1 MSQRCKLKFVLFVLL
16 AICSVAHAQTSVG
29 LGGGGS
35 IYAPAVAPYN
45 SNVMFVSCDMTG
57 LYRSMDGGQHWTM
70 MDERAVQGSTSF
82 SVAFDPT
89 TQGHIIGYHPSLGMR
104 ESFDTGN
111 TWSAFSPGSPG
122 SITAAAFSTDSPS
135 KLVIGTSSGVY
146 VLQNGAWQAGPAG
159 NVLRIIFVTDPSTG
173 HQVAYAA
180 TSGAIYQLSSTGTWN
195 TFSSG
200 LPIGGSEQVTDI
212 AGGADATHFALYAT
226 ISTASGQL
234 ATSGGVYRYAS
245 NNPTWTRQVSGLN
258 GGNGTIT
265 RDPDCDTGTDPQYQF
280 LGVAAAQPDSAYVT
294 AINTTCKDY
303 VYKGTLSSGSMSW
316 SPVYDGF
323 QNHTT
328 NNLTPGWIEMQPPW
342 GLGWGFGGGA
352 HGFAIAPGDFNTAVY
367 VNEAAVHITTNGAAQ
382 WVARYTSLT
391 TGTPGTSSARWQTTG
406 LDVTTSWYYYA
417 HPDPNKASI
426 HFIANT
432 DMALSRSVDS
442 GSTWVPIF
450 QGGGSSWNTF
460 YQLAFEYPAGS
471 RIWAGVSG
479 HHDIPQETQ
488 LNDNNTPIGNG
499 TVLVSTDDGATWN
512 SVVTSGLPNGPVDS
526 IIYRSGT
533 LYASVW
539 GSGVYS
545 SADGGST
552 WTQVGSSASFTNKH
566 VYQLRFDAN
575 GSLYV
580 VVAANNTGAFVQGG
594 LYKLVSGSWQ
604 KLSSG
609 LETLLA
615 GRGASLAPYDFLI
628 DPTNSD
634 LIYLCAGDVPHSNGG
649 FGVYKYSLSANTW
662 TDMGLQNT
670 IGVADSQVAFA
681 PFVINS
687 TLYVTTMGNGIW
699 QSTNGGSTWTEYKAI
714 PFMSPQRMTLIGSQ
728 IYITT
733 FGGGV
738 WKPGTSPPPPP
749 PPTVSMTAPTAGST
763 VSGTIT
769 LSATASDSTSGVAG
783 VTFLVDGTVTG
794 TEDTTSPYSISFD
807 TTTLSNGNHT
817 FSARARNNA
826 NVTATSSGV
835 TVNVQNPPTG
845 GGVLTLTSALAWSPA
860 SPFTNQSTTATFTV
874 QNTGTAAITVQS
886 FVAAG
891 RDPSNAN
898 VDFPATGAVTLQPGQ
913 SYPYSASRSFATA
926 GGYSSWPSWFDGTN
940 WNNLA
945 NPSSFTVQNTVTDPV
960 LFSDN
965 FNRTTGLGANWSVFA
980 GSFTTDGSMAVAG
993 TMTSSGTG
1001 NWAKVVPALNTNNYA
1016 VAADIIVPAGSLDS
1030 GLVARSSDSV
1040 NFDSTLYSAQL
1051 ATDGHVNLYRRNA
1064 WNWTLLSSVA
1074 TTITAGTSYN
1084 LKLITTGSNPV
1095 HLEVWLNGV
1104 QKIVFDDSSASRITS
1119 GAVGMMNYDTS
1130 VKYDNFTVTAPVLFS
1145 DNFNRTTGLGANW
1158 SVFAGSFT
1166 TDGSMAVAGTMT
1178 SSGSGNWAK
1187 VVPDLNTNNYAVSAD
1202 MIVPAGSLDS
1212 GLVARSNDSVNF
1224 DATLYSAQI
1233 ATDGHVNLYRR
1244 NAWNWTLL
1252 SSVATTITAGT
1263 SYNVKLIVTGSSPV
1277 HLEVWLNGVQKIVFN
1292 DSSTSQIATGV
1303 PGIQNYDTNVKYDNF
1318 TVQ

>member
-1 MSQRCKLKFVLFVLL
+1 M
-16 AICSVAHAQTSVG
+16 G

-45 SNVMFVSCDMTG
+45 SNIMFVSCDMTG
-57 LYRSMDGGQHWTM
+57 LYRSMDGGLHWTM
-70 MDERAVQGSTSF
+70 MDERTVQGSTSF

-89 TQGHIIGYHPSLGMR
+89 MQGHIIGYHPSLGMR

-122 SITAAAFSTDSPS
+122 SITAAAFSTDSPT

-146 VLQNGAWQAGPAG
+146 VLQNGAWQAGPTG

-180 TSGAIYQLSSTGTWN
+180 TSGAIYQLSSSGTWN

-212 AGGADATHFALYAT
+212 AGGADAAHFALYAT

-245 NNPTWTRQVSGLN
+245 NNPTWSRQVSGLN
-258 GGNGTIT
+258 GGNGTII
-265 RDPDCDTGTDPQYQF
+265 RDPDCDTGTDPQYQL

-367 VNEAAVHITTNGAAQ
+367 VNEAAVLITTNGAAQ
-382 WVARYTSLT
+382 WIARYTALT

-417 HPDPNKASI
+417 HPDPNKTSV

-432 DMALSRSVDS
+432 DMALSRSVDT

-471 RIWAGVSG
+471 RIWAGVSN

-488 LNDNNTPIGNG
+488 LSDNSTPIGNG
-499 TVLVSTDDGATWN
+499 TVLVSPDDGATWN
-512 SVVTSGLPNGPVDS
+512 SVVTSGLPNGPVVS
-526 IIYRSGT
+526 VIYHSGT

-545 SADGGST
+545 SSDGGST
-552 WTQVGSSASFTNKH
+552 WSQVGSSASFTNKH

-580 VVAANNTGAFVQGG
+580 VVAANNTGSFVQGG

-649 FGVYKYSLSANTW
+649 FGVYKYSISANTW
-662 TDMGLQNT
+662 TDMGLQNAV
-670 IGVADSQVAFA
+670 GVADSQVAFG
-681 PFVINS
+681 PFVING

-699 QSTNGGSTWTEYKAI
+699 QSTNGGSTWTEYKGI
-714 PFMSPQRMTLIGSQ
+714 PFMSPQRMTLVGSQ

-738 WKPGTSPPPPP
+738 WKPGAPPPP
-749 PPTVSMTAPTAGST
+749 PPTVNITAPTAGST

-769 LSATASDSTSGVAG
+769 LSATASDPTGIAG
-783 VTFLVDGTVTG
+783 VQFLVDNVAVGAEV
-794 TEDTTSPYSISFD
+794 TTSPYNMSFD
-807 TTTLSNGNHT
+807 TTTVANGTHT
-817 FSARARNNA
+817 FSARARNTG
-826 NVTATSSGV
+826 NVTATSSV
-835 TVNVQNPPTG
+835 SATVNQGTSP
-845 GGVLTLTSALAWSPA
+845 GVFTVTTALAFSPA
-860 SPFTNQSTTATFTV
+860 SPAVNQSDTATFTV
-874 QNTGTAAITVQS
+874 TNTGGSAITAQYFLVG
-886 FVAAG
+886 A

-898 VDFPATGAVTLQPGQ
+898 VDFPASASVTLQPGQ
-913 SYPYSASRSFATA
+913 TYTYSASRTFTTA
-926 GGYSSWPSWFDGTN
+926 GTYSAWPAWFDGTN
-940 WNNLA
+940 WNQIASTVN
-945 NPSSFTVQNTVTDPV
+945 FTVTQPA
-960 LFSDN
+960 LFTDN

-980 GSFTTDGSMAVAG
+980 GSYTTNGSQAVSG

-1001 NWAKVVPALNTNNYA
+1001 NWAKVTAALGTNNYS
-1016 VAADIIVPAGSLDS
+1016 VAADI
-1030 GLVARSSDSV
+1030 
-1040 NFDSTLYSAQL
+1040 
-1051 ATDGHVNLYRRNA
+1051 
-1064 WNWTLLSSVA
+1064 
-1074 TTITAGTSYN
+1074 
-1084 LKLITTGSNPV
+1084 
-1095 HLEVWLNGV
+1095 
-1104 QKIVFDDSSASRITS
+1104 
-1119 GAVGMMNYDTS
+1119 
-1130 VKYDNFTVTAPVLFS
+1130 
-1145 DNFNRTTGLGANW
+1145 
-1158 SVFAGSFT
+1158 
-1166 TDGSMAVAGTMT
+1166 
-1178 SSGSGNWAK
+1178 
-1187 VVPDLNTNNYAVSAD
+1187 
-1202 MIVPAGSLDS
+1202 IVPAGSLDS

-1263 SYNVKLIVTGSSPV
+1263 SYNVKLIATGSSPV

-1292 DSSTSQIATGV
+1292 DSSTSQIATGAV
-1303 PGIQNYDTNVKYDNF
+1303 GMINYDTSVKYDNF
-1318 TVQ
+1318 TVTAQ

>member
-1 MSQRCKLKFVLFVLL
+1 MYKRWQFILL
-16 AICSVAHAQTSVG
+16 LCLACLLYSSTFAQTSVG

-45 SNVMFVSCDMTG
+45 SNIIFVSCDMTG
-57 LYRSMDGGQHWTM
+57 LYRSTDGGLHWTM

-89 TQGHIIGYHPSLGMR
+89 TQGHIIGYHPGLGMR

-111 TWSAFSPGSPG
+111 TWSAFSPGLPAGSG
-122 SITAAAFSTDSPS
+122 SITAAAFSTDNST
-135 KLVIGTSSGVY
+135 KLVVGTSNGLY
-146 VLQNGAWQAGPAG
+146 VLQNGVWQSNSVGS
-159 NVLRIIFVTDPSTG
+159 VLRVIFVTDPSLG

-180 TSGAIYQLSSTGTWN
+180 TNGAIYQLSSSNSWN
-195 TFSSG
+195 VFSSG
-200 LPIGGSEQVTDI
+200 LPIGGSELVTDI

-245 NNPTWTRQVSGLN
+245 NNLGWTRQVSGLN

-265 RDPDCDTGTDPQYQF
+265 RDPDCDTGTDPQYQW

-294 AINTTCKDY
+294 AVNTICKDY
-303 VYKGTLSSGSMSW
+303 VYKGTFSSGAMSW

-342 GLGWGFGGGA
+342 GLGWGFGGAA
-352 HGFAIAPGDFNTAVY
+352 HGFAVAPGDFNTAVY
-367 VNEAAVHITTNGAAQ
+367 VNEAAVHITTNGATQ
-382 WVARYTSLT
+382 WIARYTSLA

-406 LDVTTSWYYYA
+406 LDVTSSWYYYA

-460 YQLAFEYPAGS
+460 YQLAFEYPAGA
-471 RIWAGVSG
+471 RIWAAVSSQ
-479 HHDIPQETQ
+479 HDIPQETQ
-488 LNDNNTPIGNG
+488 LGAAPGNG

-512 SVVTSGLPNGPVDS
+512 SVVTSGLPPGPVVS
-526 IIYRSGT
+526 VVYNAGT

-575 GSLYV
+575 GNLYV
-580 VVAANNTGAFVQGG
+580 VVAANNTGSFVQGG

-609 LETLLA
+609 LESLLA
-615 GRGASLAPYDFLI
+615 QRGASLAPYDFLP
-628 DPTNSD
+628 DPTNAD

-649 FGVYKYSLSANTW
+649 FGVYKYSQSANTW
-662 TDMGLQNT
+662 TDMGLQNA

-681 PFVINS
+681 PFLIS
-687 TLYVTTMGNGIW
+687 GTFYVTTMGNGIW
-699 QSTNGGSTWTEYKAI
+699 QTTNGGSTWTEYKGI
-714 PFMSPQRMTLIGSQ
+714 PFLSPQRITMVGSQ
-728 IYITT
+728 MYITT

-738 WKPGTSPPPPP
+738 WKPGTSQPPG
-749 PPTVSMTAPTAGST
+749 PTATMTAPTAGST

-769 LSATASDSTSGVAG
+769 LSATASDPSGSGIAG
-783 VTFLVDGTVTG
+783 VTFLVDGTATGAEVT
-794 TEDTTSPYSISFD
+794 TAPYSMSFD

-817 FSARARNNA
+817 FSARARNNNGA
-826 NVTATSSGV
+826 TGTSSGD
-835 TVNVQNPPTG
+835 TVDVENASG
-845 GGVLTLTSALAWSPA
+845 GTLTLTAADTVSPA
-860 SPFTNQSTTATFTV
+860 SPFVNQSTTATFTV
-874 QNTGTAAITVQS
+874 QNTGTGAITVQS

-913 SYPYSASRSFATA
+913 SYTYSASRTFTTA
-926 GGYSSWPSWFDGTN
+926 GTYSTWPSWFDGTN
-940 WNNLA
+940 WHNLA
-945 NPSSFTVQNTVTDPV
+945 ASNFTVQANSPGQLTITTAMALSPASPAVNQSDTATFTVTNTGGSAITAQYFLVGSRDPSNANV
-960 LFSDN
+960 DFPASTSVTLQPGQSYTYSASRTFTTAGTYSAWPAWFDGVNWNQLATPVNFTVTAPALFSDN
-965 FNRTTGLGANWSVFA
+965 FNRTTGLGSNWSVFA
-980 GSFTTDGSMAVAG
+980 GSYTTNGSQAVSG
-993 TMTSSGTG
+993 TMTSSGSG
-1001 NWAKVVPALNTNNYA
+1001 NWAKVASALGTNNYA
-1016 VAADIIVPAGSLDS
+1016 VSADIIVPSGSLDS
-1030 GLVARSSDSV
+1030 GLVARSNDSV
-1040 NFDSTLYSAQL
+1040 NFDSTLYSAQI

-1084 LKLITTGSNPV
+1084 LKLITTGS
-1095 HLEVWLNGV
+1095 
-1104 QKIVFDDSSASRITS
+1104 
-1119 GAVGMMNYDTS
+1119 
-1130 VKYDNFTVTAPVLFS
+1130 
-1145 DNFNRTTGLGANW
+1145 
-1158 SVFAGSFT
+1158 
-1166 TDGSMAVAGTMT
+1166 
-1178 SSGSGNWAK
+1178 
-1187 VVPDLNTNNYAVSAD
+1187 
-1202 MIVPAGSLDS
+1202 
-1212 GLVARSNDSVNF
+1212 
-1224 DATLYSAQI
+1224 
-1233 ATDGHVNLYRR
+1233 
-1244 NAWNWTLL
+1244 
-1252 SSVATTITAGT
+1252 
-1263 SYNVKLIVTGSSPV
+1263 SPV

-1292 DSSTSQIATGV
+1292 DSSTSQITSGAVGM
-1303 PGIQNYDTNVKYDNF
+1303 INYDTSVKYDNF
-1318 TVQ
+1318 TVTQQ

>member
-1 MSQRCKLKFVLFVLL
+1 MSQRYKLKSILFLVLVF
-16 AICSVAHAQTSVG
+16 CSAAYSQTSVG

-45 SNVMFVSCDMTG
+45 SNIMFVSCDMTG

-70 MDERAVQGSTSF
+70 MDERQVQGSTSF

-89 TQGHIIGYHPSLGMR
+89 TQGHIIGYHPGLGMR

-111 TWSAFSPGSPG
+111 TWSAFSPGSPSG
-122 SITAAAFSTDSPS
+122 SITAAAFSTDNPT

-173 HQVAYAA
+173 HQAAYAA
-180 TSGAIYQLSSTGTWN
+180 TSGAIYQLSASGTWN

-200 LPIGGSEQVTDI
+200 LPIGGSELVTDI

-234 ATSGGVYRYAS
+234 ASSGGVYRYAS
-245 NNPTWTRQVSGLN
+245 NNPAWTRQVSGLN

-303 VYKGTLSSGSMSW
+303 VYKGTFSSGSMSW

-352 HGFAIAPGDFNTAVY
+352 HGFAIAPGDANTAVY

-406 LDVTTSWYYYA
+406 LDVTSSWYYYA

-432 DMALSRSVDS
+432 DMALSRSVDT

-512 SVVTSGLPNGPVDS
+512 SVATSGLPNGPVVS
-526 IIYRSGT
+526 VIYHSGT

-539 GSGVYS
+539 GNGVYS
-545 SADGGST
+545 SSDGGST
-552 WTQVGSSASFTNKH
+552 WSQVGSSASFTNKH

-580 VVAANNTGAFVQGG
+580 VVAANNTGSFVQGG

-615 GRGASLAPYDFLI
+615 QRGASLAPYDFLI

-649 FGVYKYSLSANTW
+649 FGVYKYSVSANAW
-662 TDMGLQNT
+662 TDMGLQNAV
-670 IGVADSQVAFA
+670 GVADSQVAFA
-681 PFVINS
+681 PFLINN
-687 TLYVTTMGNGIW
+687 TFYVTTMGDGIW
-699 QSTNGGSTWTEYKAI
+699 QTTDGGSTWSEYKGI
-714 PFMSPQRMTLIGSQ
+714 PFLSPQRMTLVGSQ

-738 WKPGTSPPPPP
+738 WKPGTTQSSG
-749 PPTVSMTAPTAGST
+749 PTVNITSPASGAS

-769 LSATASDSTSGVAG
+769 LSATASDPTGIAG
-783 VTFLVDGTVTG
+783 VQFLVDNVAIGAEVTA
-794 TEDTTSPYSISFD
+794 SPYNMSFD
-807 TTTLSNGNHT
+807 TTTVANGTHT
-817 FSARARNNA
+817 FSARARNTGNA
-826 NVTATSSGV
+826 TNTSSV
-835 TVNVQNPPTG
+835 SATVSNGTST
-845 GGVLTLTSALAWSPA
+845 LTLTSAEALSPA
-860 SPFTNQSTTATFTV
+860 SPFVNQSTTATFTV
-874 QNTGTAAITVQS
+874 KNTGTAATTIQS

-898 VDFPATGAVTLQPGQ
+898 VDFPASAAVTLQPGQ
-913 SYPYSASRSFATA
+913 SYTYSAARTFTTA
-926 GGYSSWPSWFDGTN
+926 GAYSTWPSWFDGTN
-940 WNNLA
+940 WHNLA
-945 NPSSFTVQNTVTDPV
+945 NPSSFTVQANSPGQFTVTTALAFSPASPAVNQSDTATFTVTNTGGSAITAQYFLVGARDPSNANV
-960 LFSDN
+960 DFPASNPVTLQPGQTFTYSASRSFTTAGTYSAWPAWFDGTNWNQIATTVNFTVTQPALFSDN

-980 GSFTTDGSMAVAG
+980 GSYTTNGSQAVSG
-993 TMTSSGTG
+993 TMTTSGSG
-1001 NWAKVVPALNTNNYA
+1001 NWAKVTAALGTNNYS

-1030 GLVARSSDSV
+1030 GLVARSNDSV
-1040 NFDSTLYSAQL
+1040 NFDSTLYSAQI

-1084 LKLITTGSNPV
+1084 LKLITTG
-1095 HLEVWLNGV
+1095 
-1104 QKIVFDDSSASRITS
+1104 T
-1119 GAVGMMNYDTS
+1119 
-1130 VKYDNFTVTAPVLFS
+1130 
-1145 DNFNRTTGLGANW
+1145 
-1158 SVFAGSFT
+1158 
-1166 TDGSMAVAGTMT
+1166 
-1178 SSGSGNWAK
+1178 
-1187 VVPDLNTNNYAVSAD
+1187 
-1202 MIVPAGSLDS
+1202 
-1212 GLVARSNDSVNF
+1212 
-1224 DATLYSAQI
+1224 
-1233 ATDGHVNLYRR
+1233 
-1244 NAWNWTLL
+1244 
-1252 SSVATTITAGT
+1252 
-1263 SYNVKLIVTGSSPV
+1263 SPV

-1292 DSSTSQIATGV
+1292 DSSTSQIASGSV
-1303 PGIQNYDTNVKYDNF
+1303 GMINYDTSVKYDNF
-1318 TVQ
+1318 TVTAQ

>member
-1 MSQRCKLKFVLFVLL
+1 MSQPCKLKFVLFLLL
-16 AICSVAHAQTSVG
+16 AFCSIAHAQTSVG

-45 SNVMFVSCDMTG
+45 SNIIFVSCDMTG

-70 MDERAVQGSTSF
+70 MDERVVQGSTSF

-89 TQGHIIGYHPSLGMR
+89 TQGHIIGYHPALGMM

-122 SITAAAFSTDSPS
+122 SITAAAFSTDSPT

-146 VLQNGAWQAGPAG
+146 VLQSGAWQAGPAG
-159 NVLRIIFVTDPSTG
+159 SFLRIIFVTDPSTG

-180 TSGAIYQLSSTGTWN
+180 TGGAIYQLSSSGTWN

-258 GGNGTIT
+258 GGNGTII
-265 RDPDCDTGTDPQYQF
+265 RDQDCDTGTDPQYQL
-280 LGVAAAQPDSAYVT
+280 LGVAAGAPDTAYVT
-294 AINTTCKDY
+294 AINTTCGND
-303 VYKGTLSSGSMSW
+303 VYKGTFSGSMSW

-328 NNLTPGWIEMQPPW
+328 TNLTPGWIEMQPPW

-382 WVARYTSLT
+382 WVARYTALT

-432 DMALSRSVDS
+432 DMALSRSLDT

-471 RIWAGVSG
+471 RIWAGVSN

-488 LNDNNTPIGNG
+488 LSDSNTPIGNG

-580 VVAANNTGAFVQGG
+580 VVAANNTGSFVQGG

-615 GRGASLAPYDFLI
+615 QRGASLAPYDFLI

-634 LIYLCAGDVPHSNGG
+634 LIYLCAGDVPRSNGG

-662 TDMGLQNT
+662 TDMGLQNAV
-670 IGVADSQVAFA
+670 GVADSQVAFA
-681 PFVINS
+681 PFLING
-687 TLYVTTMGNGIW
+687 TFYVTTMGDGIW
-699 QSTNGGSTWTEYKAI
+699 QTTDGGNTWTEYKAI
-714 PFMSPQRMTLIGSQ
+714 PFISPQRMTLVGSQ

-738 WKPGTSPPPPP
+738 WKPGNQPP
-749 PPTVSMTAPTAGST
+749 PPTVNITSPASGASL
-763 VSGTIT
+763 SGTIT
-769 LSATASDSTSGVAG
+769 LSATASDPTGIAG
-783 VTFLVDGTVTG
+783 VQFLVDNVAVGAEV
-794 TEDTTSPYSISFD
+794 TTSPYNMSFD
-807 TTTLSNGNHT
+807 TKTIANGSHT
-817 FSARARNNA
+817 FSARARNTG
-826 NVTATSSGV
+826 NVTATSSV
-835 TVNVQNPPTG
+835 SAIVSNNTTSQ
-845 GGVLTLTSALAWSPA
+845 LTLTSALALSPA
-860 SPFTNQSTTATFTV
+860 SPFVNQSTTATFTV
-874 QNTGTAAITVQS
+874 QNTGTAATTIQS

-898 VDFPATGAVTLQPGQ
+898 VDFPASAAVTLQPGQ
-913 SYPYSASRSFATA
+913 SYTHSASRSFSTA
-926 GGYSSWPSWFDGTN
+926 GTYSTWPSWFDGTN
-940 WNNLA
+940 WHNLA
-945 NPSSFTVQNTVTDPV
+945 NPSSFTVQANSPGQFTVTTALAFSPASPAVNQSDTATFTVTNTGGSAITAQYFLVGARDPSNANV
-960 LFSDN
+960 DFPASASVTLQPGQTYTYSASRTFTTAGTYSAWPAWFDGTNWNQIASTVNFTVTQPALFTDN

-980 GSFTTDGSMAVAG
+980 GSYTTNGTQAVSG
-993 TMTSSGTG
+993 TMTSSGSG
-1001 NWAKVVPALNTNNYA
+1001 NWAKVTAALGTNNYS
-1016 VAADIIVPAGSLDS
+1016 VAADIIVPTGSLDS
-1030 GLVARSSDSV
+1030 GLVARSNDSV
-1040 NFDSTLYSAQL
+1040 NFDSTLYSAQI

-1084 LKLITTGSNPV
+1084 LKLITTGS
-1095 HLEVWLNGV
+1095 
-1104 QKIVFDDSSASRITS
+1104 
-1119 GAVGMMNYDTS
+1119 
-1130 VKYDNFTVTAPVLFS
+1130 
-1145 DNFNRTTGLGANW
+1145 
-1158 SVFAGSFT
+1158 
-1166 TDGSMAVAGTMT
+1166 
-1178 SSGSGNWAK
+1178 
-1187 VVPDLNTNNYAVSAD
+1187 
-1202 MIVPAGSLDS
+1202 
-1212 GLVARSNDSVNF
+1212 
-1224 DATLYSAQI
+1224 
-1233 ATDGHVNLYRR
+1233 
-1244 NAWNWTLL
+1244 
-1252 SSVATTITAGT
+1252 
-1263 SYNVKLIVTGSSPV
+1263 SPV

-1292 DSSTSQIATGV
+1292 DSSTSQITTGSV
-1303 PGIQNYDTNVKYDNF
+1303 GMINYDTSVKYDNF
-1318 TVQ
+1318 TVTAQ